1 MSVGI
6 SEDERQA
13 YRAAVDETLA
23 RCAPLPL
30 SYAFGSVIA
39 GRPITYDFTDAAHLM
54 GWHLRASKDH
64 PDPAES
70 YREDDNNYG
79 CLFPVHVAG
88 CSPVMP
94 NGRSPPVFIR
104 LADEG
109 CGSEHDNS
117 RDECCHAGI
126 RQDFIENSA
135 HCIPMCGVPYSRRHL
150 KATPAPWR
158 KGEILRAR
166 AVKCA

>member
-1 MSVGI
+1 MPLGSAATRPKTRS
-6 SEDERQA
+6 SE
-13 YRAAVDETLA
+13 AA
-23 RCAPLPL
+23 R
-30 SYAFGSVIA
+30 
-39 GRPITYDFTDAAHLM
+39 
-54 GWHLRASKDH
+54 
-64 PDPAES
+64 
-70 YREDDNNYG
+70 
-79 CLFPVHVAG
+79 
-88 CSPVMP
+88 SPVC
-94 NGRSPPVFIR
+94 IR

-126 RQDFIENSA
+126 RQDFIENSG
-135 HCIPMCGVPYSRRHL
+135 HCNPPCGFPYSRRHL